1 MATATRQRHTSQP
14 IARCWDIAKDMDDNQ
29 KLELIEMLAESMKP
43 KAGRR
48 QEAEGEDCSPKP
60 YTMDEVNAMLD
71 AAEAEMAAGYGI
83 PDEEVWRELEE
94 EFAKTDAEEDN
105 GQHTAAHREAYQP
118 EAI

>member
-43 KAGRR
+43 KAGKR
-48 QEAEGEDCSPKP
+48 
-60 YTMDEVNAMLD
+60 
-71 AAEAEMAAGYGI
+71 AEMAAGYGI

-105 GQHTAAHREAYQP
+105 GRHTAAHREAYQQ
-118 EAI
+118 ESISTTA

>member
-48 QEAEGEDCSPKP
+48 QEAEGEDDSPKP

-105 GQHTAAHREAYQP
+105 GRHTAAHREAYQQ
-118 EAI
+118 ESI